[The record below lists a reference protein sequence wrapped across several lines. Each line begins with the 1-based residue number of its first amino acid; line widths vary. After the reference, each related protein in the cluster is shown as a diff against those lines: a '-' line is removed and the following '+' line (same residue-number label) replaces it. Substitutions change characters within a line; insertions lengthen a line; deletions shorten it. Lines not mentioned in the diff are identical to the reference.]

1 MPFLL
6 KVNIRST
13 DGQLLSHLSKLFKS
27 DCIQNH
33 NQTVLCIISNSY
45 ARKRGSFVKI
55 AIIGLANSGK
65 TTIFNALTGQNL
77 ETTVY
82 PTVSGELH
90 RGIVKVPD
98 ARIDRLAEFYK
109 PRKITCATVEYIDY
123 IGLTKGD
130 MDQNRKVFDLIKDA
144 DAVVHVVR
152 SFADEVVAYPF
163 ESLDPRRDAETLELE
178 MVFGDLELVDKRLQR
193 MDEGMKRGKK
203 PDETEKRVLLKCRD
217 ALEQEMPLRDIP
229 FSEEEER
236 AMRHLQFMSIKPE
249 VIALNISEADLNS
262 ERARHQLTELQ
273 SFYQGKQVT
282 VISLCGNIEMEI
294 AQLSPDEA
302 KSFLDDLGIE
312 EPALNK
318 LIHVSYELLGLISF
332 LTCGEDEV
340 RAWTI
345 RRGIDAQHAAGKIH
359 SDIERGFIRAEV
371 VSFDDFVSLGGMA
384 GAREKGQLRLEGK
397 LYEVRD
403 GDIINFRFNV

>member
-1 MPFLL
+1 M
-6 KVNIRST
+6 
-13 DGQLLSHLSKLFKS
+13 
-27 DCIQNH
+27 
-33 NQTVLCIISNSY
+33 
-45 ARKRGSFVKI
+45 KI
-55 AIIGLANSGK
+55 AIIGLANAGK

-82 PTVSGELH
+82 PTMSAEPHMGV
-90 RGIVKVPD
+90 VKVPD
-98 ARIDRLAEFYK
+98 VRIDKLAEIYRPK
-109 PRKITCATVEYIDY
+109 KITYATVEYVDY

-144 DAVVHVVR
+144 DAIVHVVR
-152 SFADEVVAYPF
+152 GFADEKVVHPL
-163 ESLDPRRDAETLELE
+163 ESLDARRDAETLELE

-203 PDETEKRVLLKCRD
+203 PDETEKRVLLKCKD
-217 ALEQEMPLRDIP
+217 ALEQEKPLRDIA
-229 FSEEEER
+229 FSEEEEKS
-236 AMRHLQFMSIKPE
+236 MRHLQFMSIKPE
-249 VIALNISEADLNS
+249 VTALNISEGDLNTEGAS
-262 ERARHQLTELQ
+262 QQIAELQ
-273 SFYQGKQVT
+273 SFYQGKQVK
-282 VISLCGNIEMEI
+282 VISLCGKIEMEI
-294 AQLSPDEA
+294 AQLSLNEA
-302 KSFLDDLGIE
+302 RAFLDDLGIE

-318 LIHVSYELLGLISF
+318 LIHVSYDLLGLISF

-345 RRGIDAQHAAGKIH
+345 SKGLSAQHAAGKIH

-371 VSFDDFVSLGGMA
+371 VSYNDFIAQGGMS

-397 LYEVRD
+397 TYEVRD